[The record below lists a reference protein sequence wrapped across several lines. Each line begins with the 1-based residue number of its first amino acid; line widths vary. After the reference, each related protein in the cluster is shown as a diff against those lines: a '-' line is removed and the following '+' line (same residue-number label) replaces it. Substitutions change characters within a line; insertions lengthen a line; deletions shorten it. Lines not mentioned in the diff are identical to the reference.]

1 MRILLDEMYSG
12 LKDYFQVL
20 GYDVE
25 TVPEVGLSGSEDK
38 KIAEYAKN
46 HKMILVTEDRKP
58 AELADLLG
66 ANYYYVDMKTK
77 AQMIENKLLEK
88 FPELKKETRV

>member
-20 GYDVE
+20 GYEIE

-38 KIAEYAKN
+38 KIAEYAKK
-46 HKMILVTEDRKP
+46 HKMILVTDDRKP
-58 AELADLLG
+58 AELAHLLG
-66 ANYYYVDMKTK
+66 AKYYYVDMKTK
-77 AQMIENKLLEK
+77 AQMIEAKLLEK
-88 FPELKKETRV
+88 FPELKQETRF